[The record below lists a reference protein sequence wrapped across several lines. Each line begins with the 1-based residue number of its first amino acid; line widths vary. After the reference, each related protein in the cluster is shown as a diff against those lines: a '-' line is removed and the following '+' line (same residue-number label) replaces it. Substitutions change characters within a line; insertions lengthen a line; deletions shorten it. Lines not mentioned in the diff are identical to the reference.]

1 MPALAIRFSSGRNGV
16 AALHG
21 ETSRRIW
28 ADLWPGVPLSEVPIG
43 HVTNGV
49 HLATWMAPAMQQL
62 VADTVGDDWQSFV
75 SDEAAWSRF
84 AGVDP
89 AAFWEVRKALK
100 RQSLRFLRRRL
111 ERQLTRQEA
120 SPTALQGSSAIFD
133 PDVLT
138 IGFARRFAAYKRA
151 TLIFRDLDRLHH
163 ILSDPHRPVQLVF
176 AGKAHPADQQGQA
189 LIASIH
195 RLSHDERF
203 AGRVLFVED
212 YDRAVGRALTRG
224 VDVWLNNPRRPLE
237 ASGTSGQK
245 AALNGVLN
253 LSVLDGWWPEAY
265 AGDNGWAIGSGRSYA
280 DEERG
285 DASDADSLYA
295 LLENEVVP
303 LYYDRER
310 PRGADAGTEPL
321 PLEWVRRSVAAVA
334 SVTPVFNAQ
343 RMVKDY
349 VTRYYLPASE
359 RGASFTARDASLAK
373 ELAAWRE
380 RVAARWADV
389 RLKDVT
395 VDGESLESGEELE
408 VSATLVAPGFQPDEL
423 VVEFVY
429 SSADDALQT
438 DVHTVRLT
446 PAGPATEAGE
456 TGVALRASVKP
467 VLSGRLAYGV
477 RCYPSHRGLAS
488 QADAQAVLWA
498 S

>member
-1 MPALAIRFSSGRNGV
+1 M
-16 AALHG
+16 
-21 ETSRRIW
+21 
-28 ADLWPGVPLSEVPIG
+28 
-43 HVTNGV
+43 
-49 HLATWMAPAMQQL
+49 
-62 VADTVGDDWQSFV
+62 
-75 SDEAAWSRF
+75 
-84 AGVDP
+84 
-89 AAFWEVRKALK
+89 
-100 RQSLRFLRRRL
+100 
-111 ERQLTRQEA
+111 
-120 SPTALQGSSAIFD
+120 
-133 PDVLT
+133 
-138 IGFARRFAAYKRA
+138 
-151 TLIFRDLDRLHH
+151 
-163 ILSDPHRPVQLVF
+163 
-176 AGKAHPADQQGQA
+176 
-189 LIASIH
+189 
-195 RLSHDERF
+195 
-203 AGRVLFVED
+203 
-212 YDRAVGRALTRG
+212 AVGRALTRG

-446 PAGPATEAGE
+446 PAGPAT
-456 TGVALRASVKP
+456 
-467 VLSGRLAYGV
+467 
-477 RCYPSHRGLAS
+477 
-488 QADAQAVLWA
+488 
-498 S
+498 